1 VNPSRP
7 SVALGVAVLLLTG
20 CVPSQ
25 PAPEDWRASA
35 RQALD
40 DTTSE
45 VESVAL
51 VLDLESRHRLPG
63 RSARV
68 AAAESE
74 ESLASA
80 EQTFTSQQPPPGT
93 GRQDTEVQDVLG
105 RATDLLREARVA
117 LTAGDEASYDALRA
131 RLGELSDDLD
141 RVGEDLR

>member
-1 VNPSRP
+1 M
-7 SVALGVAVLLLTG
+7 ALGATVLLATGLTA

-25 PAPEDWRASA
+25 PSRADWRASA

-51 VLDLESRHRLPG
+51 VLDLESRDRLPG

-68 AAAESE
+68 AAVESE

-93 GRQDTEVQDVLG
+93 GRQDAEVQDVLG

-117 LTAGDEASYDALRA
+117 VTAGDEASYDALRA

>member
-1 VNPSRP
+1 MALGAVVLLLTACVPSRP
-7 SVALGVAVLLLTG
+7 SGA
-20 CVPSQ
+20 
-25 PAPEDWRASA
+25 DWRESA

-51 VLDLESRHRLPG
+51 VLDLESRDRLPG

-68 AAAESE
+68 AAVESE

-93 GRQDTEVQDVLG
+93 GREDAEVQDVLG
-105 RATDLLREARVA
+105 RATDLVREARVA
-117 LTAGDEASYDALRA
+117 LTAGDEAAYDGIRA
-131 RLGELSDDLD
+131 RLAELSGDLD